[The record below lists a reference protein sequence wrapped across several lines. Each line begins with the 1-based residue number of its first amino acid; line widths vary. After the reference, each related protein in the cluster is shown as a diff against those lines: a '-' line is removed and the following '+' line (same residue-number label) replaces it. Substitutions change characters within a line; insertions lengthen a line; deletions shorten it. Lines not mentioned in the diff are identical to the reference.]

1 MADEEN
7 KNGNG
12 EEWVNPLLPEG
23 KKPYVVDLQL
33 TQVDEDNFTMK
44 LSLTQIQQIHT
55 ALQHSIIENQ
65 REMSKLK
72 RQAQRWA
79 ETGTDLE
86 KLGIGK
92 NKHLYKALK
101 KENEKLEMLKEELTN
116 FLFKMKR
123 ML

>member
-1 MADEEN
+1 VSDEQ
-7 KNGNG
+7 KKG
-12 EEWVNPLLPEG
+12 EQWVNPLLPEG
-23 KKPYVVDLQL
+23 KKEYVVDLQL
-33 TQVDEDNFTMK
+33 TQVDEDHWTMK
-44 LSLTQIQQIHT
+44 LSMDQIQQLHT

-79 ETGTDLE
+79 ESGTELE

-101 KENEKLEMLKEELTN
+101 KENEKLELLKNELTD
-116 FLFKMKR
+116 FLFKHNR
-123 ML
+123 MF